1 MAVISIPTL
10 QEIRDR
16 VNADVKARISTELR
30 PELPNS
36 VIGVFAETIAAAEYS
51 NMLAIQRAAD
61 AIFFSSAQGDALAAL
76 AAPFGI
82 QRAASSPAVGTIR
95 MDFPFSSSLSLNS
108 PWVITFSDTSGNQ
121 YRASGQRLFFEGRRP
136 RGGGNNPTV
145 ITLPRLDLRVE
156 TVATGESA
164 NASSGLNLT
173 ITDVSIPN
181 FAGAAA
187 AEAQIRSATTIVT
200 STAITGGATGES
212 DDQLRQRF
220 LSVVKTPTAG
230 GTVPEWV
237 NWTREVSGVTRAFVR
252 SISPGTI
259 NIYPVYD
266 AQQNDLPSS
275 TQLTEIRT
283 HLEQY
288 RGAEIELRILPFT
301 PKGVDVNVS
310 VYPNN
315 ESITAA
321 VIAAIEDSVRAFNT
335 LGRNFEFRRFWQAVA
350 GLAGVETFA
359 ITEPTSD
366 ITLTEFELLVPNVT
380 VSTAPAPSTLPNSG
394 NSGNSGQN
402 KGSM

>member
-16 VNADVKARISTELR
+16 VNADIKARISTELR

-121 YRASGQRLFFEGRRP
+121 YRASGQRLYFEGRRP

-156 TVATGESA
+156 TVATGEEA

-181 FAGAAA
+181 FSG
-187 AEAQIRSATTIVT
+187 RRRLRRK
-200 STAITGGATGES
+200 S
-212 DDQLRQRF
+212 DQQLP
-220 LSVVKTPTAG
+220 L
-230 GTVPEWV
+230 
-237 NWTREVSGVTRAFVR
+237 
-252 SISPGTI
+252 
-259 NIYPVYD
+259 
-266 AQQNDLPSS
+266 
-275 TQLTEIRT
+275 
-283 HLEQY
+283 
-288 RGAEIELRILPFT
+288 
-301 PKGVDVNVS
+301 
-310 VYPNN
+310 
-315 ESITAA
+315 
-321 VIAAIEDSVRAFNT
+321 
-335 LGRNFEFRRFWQAVA
+335 
-350 GLAGVETFA
+350 
-359 ITEPTSD
+359 
-366 ITLTEFELLVPNVT
+366 
-380 VSTAPAPSTLPNSG
+380 
-394 NSGNSGQN
+394 
-402 KGSM
+402 

>member
-1 MAVISIPTL
+1 M
-10 QEIRDR
+10 
-16 VNADVKARISTELR
+16 
-30 PELPNS
+30 
-36 VIGVFAETIAAAEYS
+36 
-51 NMLAIQRAAD
+51 
-61 AIFFSSAQGDALAAL
+61 
-76 AAPFGI
+76 
-82 QRAASSPAVGTIR
+82 
-95 MDFPFSSSLSLNS
+95 
-108 PWVITFSDTSGNQ
+108 
-121 YRASGQRLFFEGRRP
+121 
-136 RGGGNNPTV
+136 
-145 ITLPRLDLRVE
+145 
-156 TVATGESA
+156 
-164 NASSGLNLT
+164 
-173 ITDVSIPN
+173 
-181 FAGAAA
+181 
-187 AEAQIRSATTIVT
+187 T

-212 DDQLRQRF
+212 DDQLRSRF

-315 ESITAA
+315 ESVTAA
-321 VIAAIEDSVRAFNT
+321 VIAAIEDSARAFNS

-359 ITEPTSD
+359 ITEPTAD
-366 ITLTEFELLVPNVT
+366 ITLTEFELLVPTVT

-394 NSGNSGQN
+394 TSGNSGQN
-402 KGSM
+402 KGNPQ